1 MYFETLRLVASLA
14 GRRPAPSLPARLDQL
29 FSRLGAAD
37 CAADELEDQIWRLWM
52 HHPHRLAARALDRAA
67 SDIAAQRY
75 DLAETRLEL
84 LLRARPDFAEAWN
97 KRATLYYLLE
107 RDEDSVHDIRRTL
120 ELEPRHFG
128 ALCGLGEI
136 CVSRGD
142 REAALFVFQTALRV
156 NPHLEGA
163 RTAVEQLGSPVH

>member
-1 MYFETLRLVASLA
+1 MYFETLRLVASLS
-14 GRRPAPSLPARLDQL
+14 GRRPAPSLPLRLNQL
-29 FSRLGAAD
+29 FSILGAAD
-37 CAADELEDQIWRLWM
+37 CSADELEEEIWQLWM

-75 DLAETRLEL
+75 DVAETRLAL

-97 KRATLYYLLE
+97 KRATLYYLLG
-107 RDEDSVHDIRRTL
+107 RDDDSVHDICRTL

-156 NPHLEGA
+156 NPHLVAA
-163 RTAVEQLGSPVH
+163 RDAVEQLTGAVH